1 MAAPLV
7 SVCMASYNHAPFIRA
22 AVESVLAQTFT
33 DWELVITDDG
43 SSDGTLAAL
52 DGIADERVS
61 IEAFPENR
69 SACVAL
75 NHCIRRARGRFI
87 AVLNSDDVWMPEKLA
102 RQLAVMEE
110 QPRTAAV
117 FTLVSLIDER
127 GEPFGTEREHAY
139 VGVFDQP
146 NRDRAEW
153 LRRLLF
159 EGNCLCH
166 PSVLVRS
173 AVYREVGMYDERL
186 AQLPDYD
193 MWIRICLRHDIHV
206 LQERLTLFRLLGHE
220 RNASGNRPEA
230 RVRCVMENMLI
241 FLTMFREWPAEMAAM
256 LHSATA
262 SPAPGPN
269 GAAADPLVAMLA
281 DPGESALPYGMRAAQ
296 ILWMY
301 EQLSAS
307 GDWRAFR
314 QFISRTGACDPFGI
328 RMQEAVAVQPA
339 ASPPSGCE
347 SPPVSARLG
356 VLGRVAREVRR
367 IARQVFCT

>member
-1 MAAPLV
+1 
-7 SVCMASYNHAPFIRA
+7 MASYNHAPFIRA

-52 DGIADERVS
+52 DGFADERLS

-87 AVLNSDDVWMPEKLA
+87 AVLNSDDVWMPGKLA
-102 RQLAVMEE
+102 KQLAIMEE

-127 GEPFGTEREHAY
+127 GAPLPTEHAHAY
-139 VGVFDQP
+139 AGIFDQP

-173 AVYREVGMYDERL
+173 EIYRDVGMYDERL

-193 MWIRICLRHDIHV
+193 MWIRICLRHDLHV
-206 LQERLTLFRLLGHE
+206 LQERLTLFRLLDHD
-220 RNASGNRPEA
+220 RNASGNRPEP
-230 RVRCVMENMLI
+230 RVRCLTENMLI
-241 FLTMFREWPAEMAAM
+241 FLTMFREWPGEMAAM
-256 LHSATA
+256 LTSATA
-262 SPAPGPN
+262 SPAACPNKSAAGPL
-269 GAAADPLVAMLA
+269 AAMLA
-281 DPGESALPYGMRAAQ
+281 EPGESALPHGMRAAQ

-307 GDWRAFR
+307 DDWRAFR
-314 QFISRTGACDPFGI
+314 QFISRTGARDPFGI
-328 RMQEAVAVQPA
+328 GMQ
-339 ASPPSGCE
+339 
-347 SPPVSARLG
+347 
-356 VLGRVAREVRR
+356 
-367 IARQVFCT
+367 

>member
-1 MAAPLV
+1 MAVPLV

-52 DGIADERVS
+52 DGITDERVKT
-61 IEAFPENR
+61 EAFPENR

-87 AVLNSDDVWMPEKLA
+87 AVLNSDDAWMPEKLA
-102 RQLAVMEE
+102 KQLAVMEE

-117 FTLVSLIDER
+117 FTLASVIDER
-127 GEPFGTEREHAY
+127 GARVASDHPLERTFA
-139 VGVFDQP
+139 QP

-159 EGNCLCH
+159 GGNCLCH

-173 AVYREVGMYDERL
+173 EVYREVGLYDECM

-193 MWIRICLRHDIHV
+193 MWIRICLRHDLHV
-206 LQERLTLFRLLGHE
+206 LQEQLTLFRLLDHE
-220 RNASGNRPEA
+220 RNASGNRPDV
-230 RVRCVMENMLI
+230 RVRCATENMLI
-241 FLTMFREWPAEMAAM
+241 CLKTFREWPGEMAAM
-256 LHSATA
+256 LRAATA

-269 GAAADPLVAMLA
+269 ESAGGPLATMLA
-281 DPGESALPYGMRAAQ
+281 EPGDSVLPYGMRAAQ

-307 GDWRAFR
+307 DDWRARR
-314 QFISRTGACDPFGI
+314 QFIARTGVYDPF
-328 RMQEAVAVQPA
+328 
-339 ASPPSGCE
+339 S
-347 SPPVSARLG
+347 
-356 VLGRVAREVRR
+356 GRVEEADGEQLEGCRSQPVVPPQRWWRR
-367 IARQVFCT
+367 LVGGSR